1 MAGILDFL
9 TDVGGDR
16 QLSGEFMS
24 IVASPDCTQQDLLSF
39 FSANNYADVTAA
51 DVDKLLNQRENLK
64 NEFSV
69 PGNVDY

>member
-1 MAGILDFL
+1 MPGILDFL

-16 QLSGEFMS
+16 QLAGEFTS

-51 DVDKLLNQRENLK
+51 DVDKLLSQRENLK